1 MKRIEKMAAALA
13 VLLLLVLAAGCGDAG
28 ELEHRGGTA

>member
-13 VLLLLVLAAGCGDAG
+13 VLLLLVLAAGYGFAS
-28 ELEHRGGTA
+28 HR